1 MAFLHNGCGLAFAH
15 PQSDLLLIKATE
27 PRRIS
32 SGPSALHLKS
42 KSLPFLD
49 APGSLDGSFAGDIGF
64 DPLGL
69 SEIPFDFSQLV
80 VPRQFSGR
88 PSSATLAT
96 LYWMREAEVKH
107 GRVAMLAVLGC
118 VAVDLGA
125 RLPGAAFA
133 GVRDALGAH
142 DVMVGGG
149 ACGPR
154 PTLWPPP
161 PRSLPSPPLPL
172 HDGCARARRAAPA
185 PPARQSTA
193 RASPFFFPARG
204 WLSEE
209 TARFIRVVFP
219 MFSSLYDYEGGHD
232 GVLYNLHVHI
242 IVITAGGRGGVLS
255 LIERRAPAIKKAN
268 VGVPSWSSFL

>member
-1 MAFLHNGCGLAFAH
+1 MMAFLHNGCGLAFAH
-15 PQSDLLLIKATE
+15 PQSDLPLIKASE

-142 DVMVGGG
+142 DVMVARGPMALLLLAAGAAEVLGG
-149 ACGPR
+149 AAVYEAAKGSGREPGDFQLD
-154 PTLWPPP
+154 PF
-161 PRSLPSPPLPL
+161 SLVKGDPVRKKDFQTKEIKNGRLAMIGISGILTQAGL
-172 HDGCARARRAAPA
+172 EG
-185 PPARQSTA
+185 QS
-193 RASPFFFPARG
+193 
-204 WLSEE
+204 
-209 TARFIRVVFP
+209 VFP
-219 MFSSLYDYEGGHD
+219 Y
-232 GVLYNLHVHI
+232 LHTIPLKI
-242 IVITAGGRGGVLS
+242 IDAITDAVMD
-255 LIERRAPAIKKAN
+255 AA
-268 VGVPSWSSFL
+268 VVVQ